1 MSYRYGYNRYN
12 DPDYYWKA
20 DENKIKRDF
29 MNYANKSK
37 KIEEEGY
44 KKMGKTLGIDIY
56 TDVFMTYFLFK
67 CGATTID
74 YITEAEYMTGLKALK
89 CNTLNDVKNKM
100 TKIKESWLTLDNNE
114 DFRNFYLFLFSFNVQ
129 AKGAALKTK
138 SLPYEI
144 VEVYFKG
151 LFFQF
156 NIINEFL
163 VFLKGKNVGLKW
175 DEWNTFLD
183 FLKDKGATFPK
194 DYEYGTA
201 YYPSI
206 CDEFY
211 IWYCKKHNIKIPDEE
226 EEDF

>member
-1 MSYRYGYNRYN
+1 
-12 DPDYYWKA
+12 
-20 DENKIKRDF
+20 
-29 MNYANKSK
+29 
-37 KIEEEGY
+37 
-44 KKMGKTLGIDIY
+44 
-56 TDVFMTYFLFK
+56 MTYFLFK

-74 YITEAEYMTGLKALK
+74 YITESEYMTGLKALK

-163 VFLKGKNVGLKW
+163 VFLKEKNVGLKW
-175 DEWNTFLD
+175 DEWRTFLD
-183 FLKDKGATFPK
+183 FLIEKATTFPK
-194 DYEYGTA
+194 EYYVSEYFPILIDDF
-201 YYPSI
+201 YY
-206 CDEFY
+206 
-211 IWYCKKHNIKIPDEE
+211 WYCKKHNIPIPKDEDDE
-226 EEDF
+226 